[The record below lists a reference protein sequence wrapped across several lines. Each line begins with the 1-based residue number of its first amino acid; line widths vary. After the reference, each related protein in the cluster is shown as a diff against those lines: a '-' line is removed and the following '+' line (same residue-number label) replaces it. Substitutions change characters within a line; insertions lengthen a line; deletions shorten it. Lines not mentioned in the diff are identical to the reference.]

1 MKRFLAIAVVSQIL
15 NLSTSQL
22 LFAQK
27 CVNPHFD
34 AHRLDFRDLGYP
46 GATEIAADAS
56 PITALLAHSNGKV
69 YGATSGGRHGP
80 DRRIRPP
87 RQALP
92 FRPRRG
98 NYAGSPQSDESAM
111 IVLVLASIL
120 SLTNRFGSVSVDTTG
135 ARVLSYVPDGGR
147 EVFARLPSGYGGV
160 PLCWPWFQYN
170 GPRGD
175 RSPKHGLVREREFA
189 TVECANGAD
198 RSLAVL
204 RLESDDATRRIW
216 PHDFVLTVRI
226 ELSERGLA
234 LDMTGE
240 NTGERPFE
248 VTEAFHPY
256 LLRTERER
264 IPDDG
269 TGEFRTWD
277 PDASSHL
284 KTQDR

>member
-1 MKRFLAIAVVSQIL
+1 
-15 NLSTSQL
+15 
-22 LFAQK
+22 
-27 CVNPHFD
+27 
-34 AHRLDFRDLGYP
+34 
-46 GATEIAADAS
+46 
-56 PITALLAHSNGKV
+56 
-69 YGATSGGRHGP
+69 
-80 DRRIRPP
+80 
-87 RQALP
+87 
-92 FRPRRG
+92 
-98 NYAGSPQSDESAM
+98 M

-240 NTGERPFE
+240 NTGESPFE

-284 KTQDR
+284 KTQGLAPDDWRTFLCVENGTFLREKAYRLAPGARHTLSRRFRPRLVRDARE